1 MSVRVPAGCVT
12 CLVLISIPR
21 CLLRNSNAGL
31 LVHMCPAIATPPPP
45 RPLVR
50 DCCSVFLSWRESLRV
65 RSTLEEAMLA
75 LRVNPGVTHHTYTE
89 APAPAPAPGTTTL
102 APRTG
107 RRSSVGPG
115 ARQAGAAP
123 RRRSSVD
130 ASARLAG
137 VKSSGCVWLSLLLL
151 SGYVL

>member
-1 MSVRVPAGCVT
+1 
-12 CLVLISIPR
+12 
-21 CLLRNSNAGL
+21 
-31 LVHMCPAIATPPPP
+31 
-45 RPLVR
+45 
-50 DCCSVFLSWRESLRV
+50 
-65 RSTLEEAMLA
+65 MLA

-115 ARQAGAAP
+115 ARQADAAP

-137 VKSSGCVWLSLLLL
+137 VKSSGCVWPSLHCVSHHLHNSRRGGGRFGQGARSLARY
-151 SGYVL
+151 GGCTQTMGNHD